1 MKKRNRLFVGLM
13 ALALGAA
20 LFIQGDV
27 GAASLTS
34 RVELLVRGTLTN
46 TLDLVEST
54 APLAS
59 QRIQDFTNGVG
70 ANQANVI
77 WSDQRT
83 LTTGASEDL
92 DLIGG
97 GLTDAFG
104 VAVAPAKLRA
114 VVITSA
120 SANTTNLTL
129 FGDAASVLLLNTAA
143 TTVTLQPGGM
153 YVYTAP
159 ATAGVT
165 VTATTAD
172 IIQVVNAAGASAT
185 YNIILLGT
193 SS

>member
-129 FGDAASVLLLNTAA
+129 FGDAALVLLLNTAA